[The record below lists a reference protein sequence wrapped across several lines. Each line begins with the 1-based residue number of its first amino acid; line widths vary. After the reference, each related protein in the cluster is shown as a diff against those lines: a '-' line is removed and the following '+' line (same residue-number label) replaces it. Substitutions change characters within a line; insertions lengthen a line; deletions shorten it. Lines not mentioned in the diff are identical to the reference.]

1 MRIAARMAD
10 VTDKPESPDALL
22 RMLLA
27 YSGDSFEDRLR
38 QELAKETFVGG
49 RRVARQELPKLPKWA
64 GNSVHVVKVNLY
76 GAKPPVWRR
85 LEIPSFTPL
94 GLVHEILQVAFD
106 WSGYHLH
113 SFETVCGE
121 YGDPLQDDWSDSS
134 AGDESVVALAQ
145 VAATEKVKFVYVYD
159 FGDDW
164 RHDIVAEKIKPAEP
178 GVAYPR
184 CTGGRGE
191 TPTEDGGG
199 IQAFNEGRAEGGPP
213 GVAFSPADVTE
224 ALADLSIMVTMD
236 PARRRNRLSNRM
248 SVPLTR
254 VAALVGHI
262 KEDDSHVQQDEVEE
276 AARCPEAEQYAAGRG
291 WTEYSGFTARREDA
305 CGSPAGR

>member
-1 MRIAARMAD
+1 MAD
-10 VTDKPESPDALL
+10 VTDKAESPDALL

-27 YSGDSFEDRLR
+27 HSGDSFEDRLR
-38 QELAKETFVGG
+38 QELARETFVGG
-49 RRVARQELPKLPKWA
+49 KRVVKQELPRLPKWA
-64 GNSVHVVKVNLY
+64 GNSVHVVRVNLY

-121 YGDPLQDDWSDSS
+121 YGDPLQDDWSDSG
-134 AGDESVVALAQ
+134 AGDESAVALAQ
-145 VAATEKVKFVYVYD
+145 VAATEKAKVVYVYD

-164 RHDIVAEKIKPAEP
+164 RHDIVVEKIEPAAA

-191 TPTEDGGG
+191 TPAEDSGG
-199 IQAFNEGRAEGGPP
+199 IWAFNEERAEGGAPSV
-213 GVAFSPADVTE
+213 GFNPADVTE
-224 ALADLSIMVTMD
+224 ALAGL
-236 PARRRNRLSNRM
+236 ARQIR
-248 SVPLTR
+248 
-254 VAALVGHI
+254 
-262 KEDDSHVQQDEVEE
+262 
-276 AARCPEAEQYAAGRG
+276 
-291 WTEYSGFTARREDA
+291 
-305 CGSPAGR
+305 

>member
-1 MRIAARMAD
+1 MAN

-49 RRVARQELPKLPKWA
+49 KRVLKQELPRVPKWA
-64 GNSVHVVKVNLY
+64 RDSVHVVRVNLY

-113 SFETVCGE
+113 RFETVCGE
-121 YGDPLQDDWSDSS
+121 YEDSLQDDWSDSG
-134 AGDESVVALAQ
+134 AGDESAVALAQ
-145 VAATEKVKFVYVYD
+145 VAATEKAKVVYVYD

-164 RHDIVAEKIKPAEP
+164 RHDIVVEKIEPAAP

-191 TPTEDGGG
+191 TPAEDSGG
-199 IQAFNEGRAEGGPP
+199 IWTFNEGRAEGSSPRVG
-213 GVAFSPADVTE
+213 FNPADVTE
-224 ALADLSIMVTMD
+224 ALADRLTRIRIKSPNPRD
-236 PARRRNRLSNRM
+236 PA
-248 SVPLTR
+248 
-254 VAALVGHI
+254 
-262 KEDDSHVQQDEVEE
+262 
-276 AARCPEAEQYAAGRG
+276 
-291 WTEYSGFTARREDA
+291 
-305 CGSPAGR
+305 